1 MPGMS
6 SGAALR
12 DLHRAHAGLKKA
24 RALLKLASDDP
35 RAAAAVFSA
44 GWASLTQAHRIMAAI
59 ATEAV
64 DDAVLTKQLALQRYA
79 TSMLVRLRRLKRNT
93 SPGDAAA
100 DDDDV
105 FDDEV
110 GED

>member
-6 SGAALR
+6 PGAALR
-12 DLHRAHAGLKKA
+12 DLQRAHADLKKA
-24 RALLKLASDDP
+24 RGLLKLAKDDP

-59 ATEAV
+59 VTGAV
-64 DDAVLTKQLALQRYA
+64 DDAVLTKQLALQRYT
-79 TSMLVRLRRLKRNT
+79 TSMLVRLRRLKRST
-93 SPGDAAA
+93 SPGGTAA
-100 DDDDV
+100 DDDDA
-105 FDDEV
+105 FDDDD

>member
-12 DLHRAHAGLKKA
+12 DLHRAHASLKKA

-44 GWASLTQAHRIMAAI
+44 GWASLTQAHRIMAEITAG
-59 ATEAV
+59 AV
-64 DDAVLTKQLALQRYA
+64 DHAVLTKQLALQRYA
-79 TSMLVRLRRLKRNT
+79 TSMLVRLRRLKRGT